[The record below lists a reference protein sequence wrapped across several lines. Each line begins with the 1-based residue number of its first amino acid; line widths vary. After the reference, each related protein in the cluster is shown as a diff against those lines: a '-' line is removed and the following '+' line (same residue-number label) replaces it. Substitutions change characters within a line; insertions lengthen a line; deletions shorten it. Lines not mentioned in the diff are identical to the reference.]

1 MHYIVLYPRN
11 GDRIVT
17 IDSVTSLYPVYTNAF
32 LLHCP
37 LTRNWK
43 WLTPRTATLLMAWRD
58 LRLPSKVPQN
68 PISRERHHIYHTGW
82 GCNSAAAAAR
92 RSILS
97 LASSWRSRPTRGLL
111 LSCAAGA
118 VDCHTHVRPSRCV
131 LKDSEVK
138 MSSAVPQCPLLVTP
152 RAFCSQPQIDL
163 RPEWPISLVFL
174 TLMRLWLISN
184 APTQLAYVLAIFV
197 II

>member
-17 IDSVTSLYPVYTNAF
+17 IDSVTSLYPMYTNAF

-43 WLTPRTATLLMAWRD
+43 WPTPRTATLLMAWRD

-68 PISRERHHIYHTGW
+68 PISRERHHIHHTGW

-118 VDCHTHVRPSRCV
+118 VDCHTHVRPSRCHDV
-131 LKDSEVK
+131 IRGATMPASRHA
-138 MSSAVPQCPLLVTP
+138 SRILLTAP
-152 RAFCSQPQIDL
+152 DRSTTGMAYLS
-163 RPEWPISLVFL
+163 
-174 TLMRLWLISN
+174 RLSN
-184 APTQLAYVLAIFV
+184 INAIM
-197 II
+197 IN